1 MLCEEWRDK
10 EGKRYY
16 YDEAG
21 HLVSNVGLK
30 IEGYWYYFN
39 ASGAMLCEEWRDKE
53 GKKYYYDTKGRLVV
67 NTVMIID
74 GKKYSFDKSGA
85 SHEVK

>member
-1 MLCEEWRDK
+1 
-10 EGKRYY
+10 
-16 YDEAG
+16 
-21 HLVSNVGLK
+21 
-30 IEGYWYYFN
+30 
-39 ASGAMLCEEWRDKE
+39 MLCEEWRDKE
-53 GKKYYYDTKGRLVV
+53 GKKYYYDTRGRLVV